1 MIAILFTIY
10 TVVCI
15 VLLARISFLMAKY
28 NGQNPWLWA
37 ILTVIFGAIPL
48 AYVFSYKP
56 KNK

>member
-1 MIAILFTIY
+1 MIVILFTIY

-15 VLLARISFLMAKY
+15 GLLARISFLMAKY

-48 AYVFSYKP
+48 AYVFYYKP
-56 KNK
+56 KYK